1 MIKKIA
7 LLLALTIVTAYT
19 TNISIAAPAK
29 TPAKA
34 AAKQRSVS
42 VNPVVYGAISK
53 YKQHNYTG
61 VIQDLTPYLAEDG
74 DKYNDKNNTIK
85 NSSIA
90 HYYLG
95 LSYTQLGM
103 KDKAKAEYDK
113 VLEINDDAKL
123 VNYSRRAVA
132 CINGQP
138 QCAANYVDKN
148 APADDDMTVFIKSNK
163 PLHDDV
169 VEQIQKKALDKQM
182 DRINND
188 MAPDMQN
195 YKLLNDASKV
205 NQVQPTD
212 SEIANAV
219 RVLAHVG
226 FNPFNM
232 MNGYTDPQMAALS
245 AALGNSNNNNNMNY
259 LPYLMSQG
267 ANPEVAKQMMQSM
280 MMSQMMPD
288 MGSFG
293 KF

>member
-34 AAKQRSVS
+34 AAKQR
-42 VNPVVYGAISK
+42 
-53 YKQHNYTG
+53 NYTG

-219 RVLAHVG
+219 RVLAQVG

>member
-19 TNISIAAPAK
+19 TDISIAAPAK
-29 TPAKA
+29 APAS
-34 AAKQRSVS
+34 KQRSVS
-42 VNPVVYGAISK
+42 VSPIVYGAISK
-53 YKQHNYTG
+53 YKQKNYTG
-61 VIQDLTPYLAEDG
+61 TIQDLTPYLAEDG

-85 NSSIA
+85 NSSVA
-90 HYYLG
+90 YYYYGLAFSQLG
-95 LSYTQLGM
+95 L
-103 KDKAKAEYDK
+103 KDQARAAYNEVIQKKNDLKLMDYSAKAIAC
-113 VLEINDDAKL
+113 LEGL
-123 VNYSRRAVA
+123 
-132 CINGQP
+132 P
-138 QCAANYVDKN
+138 QCAADYVDKN
-148 APADDDMTVFIKSNK
+148 TPADDDMTVFIKSNK

-195 YKLLNDASKV
+195 YKLLNDASKA
-205 NQVQPTD
+205 NQAQPTD

-219 RVLAHVG
+219 RVLAQVG

-232 MNGYTDPQMAALS
+232 MNGYNDPQMAAMS
-245 AALGNSNNNNNMNY
+245 AALGNSNNNNMNY

-267 ANPEVAKQMMQSM
+267 ANPEVAKQMIQSM

-288 MGSFG
+288 MSGFG